1 MYDPTTS
8 LNCDFIIM
16 WKTFTTAQ
24 DKKEG
29 EGQNL
34 MSFTCFCFYFSF
46 WRRIRVHLCFVYSP
60 NVYSLMMKN
69 SLDWFSFSGL
79 SRLQLQYKSIAISSP
94 HFSFVIH
101 FISFLWER
109 MKFVLPKQC
118 DVKKNKLRVEF
129 VDWKTRTMS

>member
-1 MYDPTTS
+1 MCDPTTL

-46 WRRIRVHLCFVYSP
+46 WRRIRVYLCFCIQS
-60 NVYSLMMKN
+60 
-69 SLDWFSFSGL
+69 
-79 SRLQLQYKSIAISSP
+79 
-94 HFSFVIH
+94 
-101 FISFLWER
+101 
-109 MKFVLPKQC
+109 
-118 DVKKNKLRVEF
+118 
-129 VDWKTRTMS
+129 